1 VPSTRDPI
9 LLLEPSNLLEP
20 LSLEDRPGDP
30 GVPRLDRDGTAPP
43 VRRRPPAAAGPRA
56 GSGASRW
63 RLKTAL
69 VVTGGVICFGAGVAM
84 PALPSLIFGEV
95 KHAPPVESAARPT
108 APAQVTFEA
117 PKPTDPKLI
126 EPKVTEPKVTEPKVT
141 EPKVTE
147 QPADPTPQPP
157 PPPVQNAVPV
167 RDSGELAG
175 GPNETAPPRNAPA
188 ANQPAPVANQ
198 PAPAAKETVGS
209 GVAAPPP
216 RPQEERPAPRTR
228 RVVVQPTDQVRAADN
243 GAAAD
248 NVPSAGTANAAAPIA
263 SPGASPG
270 ERRGDRETNRG
281 SSRRRDR
288 TADYGRGSGSWE
300 RWSGEEPEQGWGER
314 SSSDRSYRSS
324 SGRSSG
330 DRSSGDRS
338 SGDRSS
344 GDRSSGDRSSGDRS
358 WRWGRDRYDD
368 EGGEDRRAF
377 GRAAREDDRPIGR
390 GPRFGGPGFFQLL
403 GGDD

>member
-30 GVPRLDRDGTAPP
+30 GIPRLDRDGTAPP
-43 VRRRPPAAAGPRA
+43 VRRRPPATASSRA
-56 GSGASRW
+56 GSGAPRW
-63 RLKTAL
+63 RVKTAL
-69 VVTGGVICFGAGVAM
+69 VVAGGMICFGAGAAM

-95 KHAPPVESAARPT
+95 KHAPPAESAARPT

-117 PKPTDPKLI
+117 PKPTEPKLI
-126 EPKVTEPKVTEPKVT
+126 EPKVTEPQVTEPKVTEPKVT
-141 EPKVTE
+141 GK
-147 QPADPTPQPP
+147 PADPTPPP
-157 PPPVQNAVPV
+157 PAPPVQNTVPV

-188 ANQPAPVANQ
+188 VHQPAPAPVANQ
-198 PAPAAKETVGS
+198 PAPAPVAKETAGS
-209 GVAAPPP
+209 GAAAPPT
-216 RPQEERPAPRTR
+216 RPQEERPAPRNR

-248 NVPSAGTANAAAPIA
+248 NIPSAGAANAAAPNA
-263 SPGASPG
+263 SSGASPG
-270 ERRGDRETNRG
+270 ERRVDRETNRG

-300 RWSGEEPEQGWGER
+300 RWGGEEPEQGWGER
-314 SSSDRSYRSS
+314 SSSDRSYRFS
-324 SGRSSG
+324 SG
-330 DRSSGDRS
+330 
-338 SGDRSS
+338 
-344 GDRSSGDRSSGDRS
+344 RS

-390 GPRFGGPGFFQLL
+390 GPRFGGPGFFLL

>member
-30 GVPRLDRDGTAPP
+30 GIPRLDRDGTAPP
-43 VRRRPPAAAGPRA
+43 VRRRPPATANLRA
-56 GSGASRW
+56 GAGASRW

-69 VVTGGVICFGAGVAM
+69 VVAGGVMCFGAGVAM

-95 KHAPPVESAARPT
+95 KHAPPAESAARPT

-117 PKPTDPKLI
+117 PKPTDPQLI

-141 EPKVTE
+141 EK
-147 QPADPTPQPP
+147 PADPTPPPP

-175 GPNETAPPRNAPA
+175 GPNETAPPRNVPV
-188 ANQPAPVANQ
+188 ANQPAPAANQ

-209 GVAAPPP
+209 GAAPPTRP
-216 RPQEERPAPRTR
+216 QETRPQEERPAPRNR
-228 RVVVQPTDQVRAADN
+228 RVVVQPTDQVRAAN
-243 GAAAD
+243 YGAAAD
-248 NVPSAGTANAAAPIA
+248 NPPSAGTANAAAPIA
-263 SPGASPG
+263 SPV
-270 ERRGDRETNRG
+270 ERRVDRETNRG

-300 RWSGEEPEQGWGER
+300 RWDGEEPEQGWGER
-314 SSSDRSYRSS
+314 SSSDRYSSDRSS
-324 SGRSSG
+324 SGRSS
-330 DRSSGDRS
+330 RSS
-338 SGDRSS
+338 
-344 GDRSSGDRSSGDRS
+344 
-358 WRWGRDRYDD
+358 RWGRDRYDD

>member
-9 LLLEPSNLLEP
+9 LLLEPANLLEP

-30 GVPRLDRDGTAPP
+30 GIPRLDRDGTAPP
-43 VRRRPPAAAGPRA
+43 VRRRPPPAASPHA

-63 RLKTAL
+63 RLKTVL
-69 VVTGGVICFGAGVAM
+69 VVAGGVICFGAGAAM

-95 KHAPPVESAARPT
+95 KHAPPAESAARPT

-117 PKPTDPKLI
+117 PKPTEPKLI
-126 EPKVTEPKVTEPKVT
+126 EPKLTEPKVTEK
-141 EPKVTE
+141 
-147 QPADPTPQPP
+147 PADPTPPP

-188 ANQPAPVANQ
+188 ANQPAPA
-198 PAPAAKETVGS
+198 AKPAAKETVGS
-209 GVAAPPP
+209 GAAAPPT
-216 RPQEERPAPRTR
+216 RPQEERPAPRSR

-248 NVPSAGTANAAAPIA
+248 NIPGAGAANAAAPNA
-263 SPGASPG
+263 SPV
-270 ERRGDRETNRG
+270 ERRVDRETNRG

-288 TADYGRGSGSWE
+288 TADYGRGSGSSE
-300 RWSGEEPEQGWGER
+300 RWRGEEPERGWGER
-314 SSSDRSYRSS
+314 SSSERSS
-324 SGRSSG
+324 NERSSN
-330 DRSSGDRS
+330 
-338 SGDRSS
+338 
-344 GDRSSGDRSSGDRS
+344 DRS

-390 GPRFGGPGFFQLL
+390 GPRFGGPGFFLL